1 MGRVKLDDLDK
12 YNTGSGDG
20 RVNFFQLKDD
30 GDTETVRIMLEND
43 KDLEKCIYLTHKVMV
58 GDKAKFPNKH
68 VNCLRSYND
77 PIDKCPFCNSGEQ
90 YARPAVRLFIPVFN
104 TSAEE
109 VQFFDRPKG
118 YVPKIQKMM
127 RRYKDLPSH
136 LFEIE
141 RNGEKGD
148 KQTTYEFYET
158 DEDETTLDDLPEIP
172 EILGSA
178 VLDASA
184 EDMEYYLEAGEFP
197 PMDKDDDEDDK
208 PVRRRNKKKSKEED
222 DEELPYDED
231 SEDEDDEE
239 EEEQPRRRK
248 TKGKTERKSSR
259 RSRRDEDEF

>member
-12 YNTGSGDG
+12 YNTSSGTG
-20 RVNFFQLKDD
+20 ASFFQLKDD

-43 KDLEKCIYLTHKVMV
+43 KDLENCIYLTHKVKV

-68 VNCLRSYND
+68 VNCLRSYDD
-77 PIDKCPFCNSGEQ
+77 PVDKCPFCNSGEEF
-90 YARPAVRLFIPVFN
+90 AKPSVRVFIPVFN
-104 TSAEE
+104 TTAEE

-158 DEDETTLDDLPEIP
+158 DEDEITLDDLPEIP

-178 VLDASA
+178 VLDAS
-184 EDMEYYLEAGEFP
+184 EDDMEYYLEAGEFP
-197 PMDKDDDEDDK
+197 PMGNDDDDEK
-208 PVRRRNKKKSKEED
+208 PVRRRDKKKAKEEEE
-222 DEELPYDED
+222 DEPPF
-231 SEDEDDEE
+231 DEDDEE

-248 TKGKTERKSSR
+248 TKGREERKSSR
-259 RSRRDEDEF
+259 RSRRNEDEF